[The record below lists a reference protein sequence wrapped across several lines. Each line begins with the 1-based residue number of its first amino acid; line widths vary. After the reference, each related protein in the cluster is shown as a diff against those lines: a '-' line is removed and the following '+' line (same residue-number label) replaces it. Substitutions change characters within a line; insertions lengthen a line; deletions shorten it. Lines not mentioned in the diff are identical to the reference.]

1 VRRIGVTGAAGFVGS
16 HLCERLLSDGH
27 EVVGVDDLS
36 YGSVANLEPFL
47 QHPDFRFDVLDCTE
61 RRPLRAAFDG
71 CDAIM
76 HLAAKKIP
84 RYGGTL
90 STLEVNVSGVN
101 AACSVALSLDADLIV
116 TSTSDVYGDGTPP
129 YREDGQLV
137 IGPPT
142 TKRWAYAVSKMYDE
156 HHALALADERGLKVT
171 ILRLFNVYGPRNH
184 LSWWGGPTVTFIE
197 ALLDGKQLEIHGDGG
212 QTRSFTY
219 VDDTVEGFVRAL
231 ETPESRGEVVNVGS
245 TETVSIV
252 ELAHLVQDSLGI
264 PQPLR
269 ARFVG
274 YDELPGNYQDVRD
287 RVPDT
292 AKAISL
298 LGFEARVSLDDG
310 LARTVAWHQATRLA
324 PAVAAQ

>member
-1 VRRIGVTGAAGFVGS
+1 
-16 HLCERLLSDGH
+16 
-27 EVVGVDDLS
+27 
-36 YGSVANLEPFL
+36 
-47 QHPDFRFDVLDCTE
+47 
-61 RRPLRAAFDG
+61 
-71 CDAIM
+71 
-76 HLAAKKIP
+76 
-84 RYGGTL
+84 
-90 STLEVNVSGVN
+90 
-101 AACSVALSLDADLIV
+101 
-116 TSTSDVYGDGTPP
+116 
-129 YREDGQLV
+129 
-137 IGPPT
+137 
-142 TKRWAYAVSKMYDE
+142 
-156 HHALALADERGLKVT
+156 
-171 ILRLFNVYGPRNH
+171 
-184 LSWWGGPTVTFIE
+184 VTFIE